1 VNVIS
6 LSLGAALLT
15 WAIRADADWFDR
27 HVLPTYCPRAPSTLV
42 FETCAR
48 WSAAFAAA
56 LVVLFVRPKLG
67 RWAARRERPRL
78 WYAAARLAGAV
89 SLALVVCDVVLRFRQ
104 RPRRLED
111 DEGLPPMRVDETGN
125 YVPIPS
131 RVKDFAVQGRSVRY
145 ELDAE
150 GNRAASVR
158 NASDP
163 RAATLLFTGE
173 SITLGWGVAYEESYP
188 ALVGRDLGVQ
198 SVNLAVTGFS
208 SDQAFLRLREAL
220 PRFALPVALVTIVI
234 APVIVPPR
242 ELKGKIPLS
251 GIAGKAVAGSIPATE
266 FGPASRVKIGI
277 LLPNAPGN
285 PAGGKLLAS

>member
-1 VNVIS
+1 VSLLVERVTQVEAPQESVLRELGGPRQIPSAVGLGLRKAEELATAPVCISKDEPMNRREEPFEPAGSEWCGSRDLPFAYTHATRSATMRRNFLPTTVPLSFPSALRPTPTDRGSVVFWVNVIS

-111 DEGLPPMRVDETGN
+111 DEDLQ
-125 YVPIPS
+125 
-131 RVKDFAVQGRSVRY
+131 RVK
-145 ELDAE
+145 
-150 GNRAASVR
+150 
-158 NASDP
+158 
-163 RAATLLFTGE
+163 
-173 SITLGWGVAYEESYP
+173 
-188 ALVGRDLGVQ
+188 
-198 SVNLAVTGFS
+198 
-208 SDQAFLRLREAL
+208 AFLSE
-220 PRFALPVALVTIVI
+220 
-234 APVIVPPR
+234 
-242 ELKGKIPLS
+242 G
-251 GIAGKAVAGSIPATE
+251 
-266 FGPASRVKIGI
+266 
-277 LLPNAPGN
+277 
-285 PAGGKLLAS
+285 

>member
-1 VNVIS
+1 
-6 LSLGAALLT
+6 
-15 WAIRADADWFDR
+15 
-27 HVLPTYCPRAPSTLV
+27 
-42 FETCAR
+42 
-48 WSAAFAAA
+48 
-56 LVVLFVRPKLG
+56 
-67 RWAARRERPRL
+67 
-78 WYAAARLAGAV
+78 
-89 SLALVVCDVVLRFRQ
+89 
-104 RPRRLED
+104 
-111 DEGLPPMRVDETGN
+111 MRVDETGN

-145 ELDAE
+145 EIDAE

-220 PRFALPVALVTIVI
+220 PRFALPVALVTIVL
-234 APVIVPPR
+234 PVQLERNVSDARQRLAIR
-242 ELKGKIPLS
+242 DGRLELVARSTSWFLTSPL
-251 GIAGKAVAGSIPATE
+251 
-266 FGPASRVKIGI
+266 
-277 LLPNAPGN
+277 
-285 PAGGKLLAS
+285 GKLVPYHSDEAIALTRAILRATDELARGRGARAVFVLTDFGAPCLPEDDGQSRLERRLFSGLGVTYTRVEIPPPLAIGYPNEVHPNVRGHRAIADAIVRMLRSSDGTNP